1 MSFGRLLSTSV
12 FISLNSAEFCSKWIY
27 WTNEPVEKT
36 DPVLTLETFI
46 TIWGTILLLI
56 TIYIAAFVPETDTEL
71 LKLLDEEKAKKKKIK
86 ESKVAGEKSVT
97 KSGEEEKSEE
107 VEEIEADFSMTLGIF
122 WDVLKNKNIQTMILF
137 TFLTKTCFAIYF
149 NVGTVYLTNDLG
161 FPKENL
167 AMIQFVTIPTNMM
180 FSVVSGY
187 LSKKRPFYIL

>member
-1 MSFGRLLSTSV
+1 M
-12 FISLNSAEFCSKWIY
+12 
-27 WTNEPVEKT
+27 
-36 DPVLTLETFI
+36 LTLDTFI

-56 TIYIAAFVPETDTEL
+56 TIYIAAFVPETDAEL
-71 LKLLDEEKAKKKKIK
+71 LKLLDEERAKKKKIK

-97 KSGEEEKSEE
+97 KSSEAEKDNNESEE

-122 WDVLKNKNIQTMILF
+122 WDVLKNNNIQTMILF

-167 AMIQFVTIPTNMM
+167 AMI
-180 FSVVSGY
+180 
-187 LSKKRPFYIL
+187 

>member
-12 FISLNSAEFCSKWIY
+12 FISLNSPDFCAKWIY
-27 WTNEPVEKT
+27 WTSESEEKT

-56 TIYIAAFVPETDTEL
+56 TIYIAAFVPETDAEL
-71 LKLLDEEKAKKKKIK
+71 LKLLDEEKAKKDELKK
-86 ESKVAGEKSVT
+86 SKVADQKSDT
-97 KSGEEEKSEE
+97 KSSETAKTSEE
-107 VEEIEADFSMTLGIF
+107 SEDVEEIEADFSMTLGIF
-122 WDVLKNKNIQTMILF
+122 WDVLKNRNIQTMILF

-167 AMIQFVTIPTNMM
+167 AMI
-180 FSVVSGY
+180 
-187 LSKKRPFYIL
+187 